1 MHFTE
6 GQLPGTYL
14 LVPNRIEDERG
25 FFARAY
31 CRQELEAHGLS
42 PRIVQ
47 ANTGFSHRR
56 GTLRGLHY
64 QVAPHQETKIV
75 RCVRGAVFDVVVDVR
90 ADSPTRGAWMG
101 TRLTAENG
109 HALYVP
115 EGVAHG
121 YLTLEDDSEVL
132 YFVSQYY
139 APDAER
145 GLRYDDPA
153 VGIDWP
159 IRVVEVSDKDRT
171 WPDFAPAPHPH
182 QAAEER

>member
-1 MHFTE
+1 
-6 GQLPGTYL
+6 
-14 LVPNRIEDERG
+14 
-25 FFARAY
+25 
-31 CRQELEAHGLS
+31 
-42 PRIVQ
+42 
-47 ANTGFSHRR
+47 
-56 GTLRGLHY
+56 
-64 QVAPHQETKIV
+64 
-75 RCVRGAVFDVVVDVR
+75 
-90 ADSPTRGAWMG
+90 MG

-171 WPDFAPAPHPH
+171 WPDFAPAPRPH